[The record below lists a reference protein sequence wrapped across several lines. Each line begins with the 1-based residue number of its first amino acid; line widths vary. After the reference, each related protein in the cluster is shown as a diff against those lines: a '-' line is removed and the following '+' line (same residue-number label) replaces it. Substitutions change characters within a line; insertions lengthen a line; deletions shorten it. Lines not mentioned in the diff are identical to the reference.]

1 MEILAETTATAVINS
16 GIQRI
21 NLAEWLFSLSDADYQ
36 ACSTQH
42 IAAGATLSPEGKR
55 MSINVE
61 RIGENLLVQHYV
73 EEVSTPEHCR
83 VKSVSDSISPL
94 GAVKMGVTWELSVKP
109 IDENSCSFKN
119 HVTVHSTAELLA
131 ALNKAGLTDMSAVKA
146 GMLKNATDHN
156 NEETP
161 LFALDIERK
170 ANAGI
175 WVYKR

>member
-16 GIQRI
+16 AIQTI
-21 NLAEWLFSLSDADYQ
+21 NLTEWLFNLSDADYQ

-42 IAAGATLSPEGKR
+42 IAAGANVSPEGKR

-61 RIGENLLVQHYV
+61 LIGENLLVQHYV
-73 EEVSTPEHCR
+73 EEISTPEHCR
-83 VKSVSDSISPL
+83 VKSLSDSISKL
-94 GAVKMGVTWELSVKP
+94 GTVKMGVTWELSVMAL
-109 IDENSCSFKN
+109 DENRCRFDN
-119 HVTVHSTAELLA
+119 HVTVHSTPELLG
-131 ALNKAGLTDMSAVKA
+131 ALEKAGLTDMNAVKA

-170 ANAGI
+170 ANAGA
-175 WVYKR
+175 WA